1 MSRPEDKRRLKH
13 FRSRCNGSEVVE
25 GFPFREIF
33 VALRTGKCPH
43 CGFVLVVFQDLEGS
57 GLRCSSC
64 HWEYFSSDVK
74 GGGLL
79 L

>member
-1 MSRPEDKRRLKH
+1 
-13 FRSRCNGSEVVE
+13 
-25 GFPFREIF
+25 
-33 VALRTGKCPH
+33 
-43 CGFVLVVFQDLEGS
+43 LVVFQDLEGS